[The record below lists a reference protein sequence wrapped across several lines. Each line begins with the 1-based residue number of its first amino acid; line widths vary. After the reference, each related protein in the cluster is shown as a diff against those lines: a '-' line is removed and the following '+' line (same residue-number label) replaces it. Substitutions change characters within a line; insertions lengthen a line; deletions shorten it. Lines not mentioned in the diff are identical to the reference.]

1 MLNPVKEAPRNH
13 ILNCLPTDVYEKI
26 APSLEPVEM
35 VHGATIYQ
43 PYEKIEYIY
52 FPENSVISVVTNLEN
67 GSCVETGI
75 IGNDG
80 LSGTETILTEDASP
94 REAMVQLAGFGN
106 RLKVEDFLEFFESEK
121 IFAKRV
127 MRYVYSFIGQIS
139 QNPACLCFHT
149 IEKRLARWLLMF
161 HDRADRDEMFLTQ
174 EFIAVMLGVHR
185 PSVTKF
191 AVKLQEMNLIRY
203 NRGKITILDRPG
215 LLRTSC
221 ECYETICQVSGFP
234 SR

>member
-1 MLNPVKEAPRNH
+1 MLNPIKEIPRNY
-13 ILNCLPTDVYEKI
+13 ILNSLPPEVYEKI
-26 APSLEPVEM
+26 APLLEPVEM
-35 VHGATIYQ
+35 PHAETIYQ
-43 PYEKIEYIY
+43 PYKKIEHIY
-52 FPENSVISVVTNLEN
+52 FPENSVISIVTNLEN

-106 RLKVEDFLEFFESEK
+106 RLKVEDFQTLFNSEK
-121 IFAKRV
+121 VFAKRV

-161 HDRADRDEMFLTQ
+161 HDRADRDEMLLTQ

-191 AVKLQEMNLIRY
+191 AGKLQEMNLIRY

-215 LLRTSC
+215 LLQISC
-221 ECYETICQVSGFP
+221 ECYETICQISGI
-234 SR
+234 SIR